1 MKYTVI
7 IDKDREEEIKIF
19 AHEKTKLIEEIERLV
34 LSSSVEIIGYSNEVV
49 KKLIPIEIY
58 CFNIENGKVV
68 AHTDTESF
76 LVKQRI
82 YELEEILDKNFIKIN
97 QSCIINIKKVLQ
109 FSASFG
115 GALMVTLKNG
125 YKDYVSRRQLKL
137 VKERVG
143 I

>member
-1 MKYTVI
+1 MKVTLV
-7 IDKDREEEIKIF
+7 IDKDREEEIQIF
-19 AHEKTKLIEEIERLV
+19 AHEKNKLIEEIERLA
-34 LSSSVEIIGYSNEVV
+34 LSNSIDIIGHTNETV
-49 KKLIPIEIY
+49 KKLSPIEIY

-76 LVKQRI
+76 VVKQRI